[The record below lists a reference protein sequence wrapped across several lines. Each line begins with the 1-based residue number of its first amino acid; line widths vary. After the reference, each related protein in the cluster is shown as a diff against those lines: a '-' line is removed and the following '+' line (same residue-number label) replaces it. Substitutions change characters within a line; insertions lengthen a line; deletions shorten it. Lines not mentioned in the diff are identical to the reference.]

1 MLPSFL
7 AQSFPVIDFDYY
19 LWLETRTESKNEYFY
34 GHVYG
39 MAGGSNNHGA
49 LSANA
54 LVSLATLLSSKRCI
68 VRGSDVRV
76 ETPNSNAVFYPDV
89 SVHCNQTLPGKALT
103 TKSPTLIV
111 EILSPSTR
119 NYDLTTKRKEYFLIP
134 SLRHYLLIDSE
145 TVAASLFTREEAQVW
160 PKEPLHFSSPTDSI
174 PLSALDIKLK
184 LKDLYRET
192 GLLPTREKST
202 L

>member
-1 MLPSFL
+1 
-7 AQSFPVIDFDYY
+7 
-19 LWLETRTESKNEYFY
+19 
-34 GHVYG
+34 
-39 MAGGSNNHGA
+39 MAGGSNIHGA

-54 LVSLATLLSSKRCI
+54 LVSLTRLLAAKRCI

-76 ETPNSNAVFYPDV
+76 ETPNSNAVFYPNV

-145 TVAASLFTREEAQVW
+145 TVAASLYSRGEAQVW
-160 PKEPLHFSSPTDSI
+160 PKEPRHFASPTDSI
-174 PLSALDIKLK
+174 PLEALNIKLK
-184 LKDLYRET
+184 LKDFYRET
-192 GLLPTREKST
+192 GILPTRNKSSA
-202 L
+202 

>member
-1 MLPSFL
+1 MIPSFL

-39 MAGGSNNHGA
+39 MAGGSDNHSA
-49 LSANA
+49 LAVAATVAFSR
-54 LVSLATLLSSKRCI
+54 LLASKPCYVRNSELLI
-68 VRGSDVRV
+68 
-76 ETPNSNAVFYPDV
+76 ETPNSNAAFYPDL
-89 SVHCNQTLPGKALT
+89 SIHCNQKPTGTARAA
-103 TKSPTLIV
+103 KSPILIL

-192 GLLPTREKST
+192 GLLPTRKKST